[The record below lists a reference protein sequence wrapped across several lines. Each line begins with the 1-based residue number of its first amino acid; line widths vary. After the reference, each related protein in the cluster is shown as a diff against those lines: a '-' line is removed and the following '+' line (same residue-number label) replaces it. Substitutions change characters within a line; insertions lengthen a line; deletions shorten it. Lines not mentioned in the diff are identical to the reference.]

1 MVRGRTAPAGMV
13 LGHEITG
20 EVIEIGPDVETL
32 RVGDLVSVPFNVA
45 CGRCRCCK
53 EQDTGVCLNVNPD
66 RPGGAYGYVDMG
78 GWIGGQARYVMVPY
92 ADFNLLRF
100 PDAAQAMEIRD
111 LTCLS
116 DILPT
121 GYHGAVSAGVGPGST
136 VCVAGAGPVG
146 LAAAASARLLGAAV
160 VIVGDVNAARL
171 AHARAS
177 GFQTVDLTL
186 DAPLPEQVAAILG
199 APEVDCAVDAVGFGR
214 AATAGGL
221 AGRGAGGGA
230 QRAHGGDAGGGPHRH
245 SRTLCHRRSRRRRSG
260 RAARPVGALRT
271 GLGQGP

>member
-1 MVRGRTAPAGMV
+1 
-13 LGHEITG
+13 
-20 EVIEIGPDVETL
+20 
-32 RVGDLVSVPFNVA
+32 
-45 CGRCRCCK
+45 
-53 EQDTGVCLNVNPD
+53 
-66 RPGGAYGYVDMG
+66 
-78 GWIGGQARYVMVPY
+78 
-92 ADFNLLRF
+92 
-100 PDAAQAMEIRD
+100 MEKIRD

-136 VCVAGAGPVG
+136 VYVAGAGPVG

-199 APEVDCAVDAVGFGR
+199 APEVDCAVDAVGFEARGHGGEGSR
-214 AATAGGL
+214 AEAPAAVLNALMEVTRV
-221 AGRGAGGGA
+221 AGRIGIPGLYVTDDPGAADPRGA
-230 QRAHGGDAGGGPHRH
+230 AACRCASAWAGPRPIA
-245 SRTLCHRRSRRRRSG
+245 STPVRRRSRSTTVR
-260 RAARPVGALRT
+260 
-271 GLGQGP
+271 